1 MHISSISKWIPFG
14 VMYVFLHS
22 IYGGGM
28 ATPFS
33 VTYGTEILPV
43 SSAAEL
49 AGAASTFDYV
59 NGDGVVP
66 SISAA
71 AGENTGRPVSQPLP
85 KQSLAALY
93 FCLRMCILYS
103 DALHV
108 KERIDNALIIFR
120 RTKFWSLA
128 LFCRRIIG
136 Y

>member
-1 MHISSISKWIPFG
+1 
-14 VMYVFLHS
+14 MYVFLRS

-71 AGENTGRPVSQPLP
+71 AGENTRRPVSQPLP
-85 KQSLAALY
+85 KHLLATLY
-93 FCLRMCILYS
+93 VCHQMCS
-103 DALHV
+103 FNTDALQV
-108 KERIDNALIIFR
+108 KVRTIDHALITLR
-120 RTKFWSLA
+120 RTKFWFLSL
-128 LFCRRIIG
+128 LCRRIIG

>member
-1 MHISSISKWIPFG
+1 
-14 VMYVFLHS
+14 
-22 IYGGGM
+22 M

-71 AGENTGRPVSQPLP
+71 AGENTRRPVSQPLP
-85 KQSLAALY
+85 KHLLATLY
-93 FCLRMCILYS
+93 VCLRTCSLNS

-108 KERIDNALIIFR
+108 KVKTIDNALKIFR

>member
-1 MHISSISKWIPFG
+1 MFI
-14 VMYVFLHS
+14 FLHS

-33 VTYGTEILPV
+33 VTYGTELLPV

-71 AGENTGRPVSQPLP
+71 AGMNVLRPVSQPCPRL
-85 KQSLAALY
+85 SLVAWH
-93 FCLRMCILYS
+93 FS
-103 DALHV
+103 P
-108 KERIDNALIIFR
+108 
-120 RTKFWSLA
+120 
-128 LFCRRIIG
+128 
-136 Y
+136 